1 MERDIHVELHRLEE
15 HRHLLWKL
23 PCILAFGYLS
33 FSKTR
38 EEVGR
43 SYMNDALEIEDV
55 WKKFPMRRDR
65 PGFKE
70 FLVNLPKFINGNSNS
85 NFWALKGVSF
95 KVKQGECFG
104 IIGRNGAG
112 KSTLLSLILGTIYP
126 TKGEIKISQKI
137 TPLLDIGAGFHPDLT
152 GRENILIN
160 GVLLGLTKDE
170 VSERMEEIT
179 AFSEIGEF
187 IDMPVRTYSSGM
199 YLRLAFSVAIHTAP
213 ELLLID
219 EILSVGDEAFQKKSK
234 DALLNL
240 INGGVTTI
248 FVSHQM
254 SAIKEICHR
263 VIWLD
268 AGEVRAEGKPEK
280 VVNEY
285 LTCLG

>member
-1 MERDIHVELHRLEE
+1 
-15 HRHLLWKL
+15 
-23 PCILAFGYLS
+23 
-33 FSKTR
+33 
-38 EEVGR
+38 
-43 SYMNDALEIEDV
+43 MNDALEIEDV

-70 FLVNLPKFINGNSNS
+70 FLLNLPKFVNRNYNS

-95 KVKQGECFG
+95 KVKQGECLG
-104 IIGRNGAG
+104 IIGKNGAG

-126 TKGEIKISQKI
+126 TKGEIKVSQKI

-170 VSERMEEIT
+170 VLKRIEEII
-179 AFSEIGEF
+179 AFSEIKEF

-199 YLRLAFSVAIHTAP
+199 YLRLAFSVAIHTNP
-213 ELLLID
+213 RVLLID
-219 EILSVGDEAFQKKSK
+219 EILAVGDEAFQKKSK

-240 INGGVTTI
+240 INGGVTTL

-254 SAIKEICHR
+254 SAVKEICNR
-263 VIWLD
+263 AIWLD
-268 AGEVRAEGKPEK
+268 GGEIRGEGEPER
-280 VVNEY
+280 VVEEY
-285 LTCLG
+285 LRCPG

>member
-1 MERDIHVELHRLEE
+1 MSDIVEI
-15 HRHLLWKL
+15 K
-23 PCILAFGYLS
+23 
-33 FSKTR
+33 
-38 EEVGR
+38 
-43 SYMNDALEIEDV
+43 DV

-85 NFWALKGVSF
+85 NFWAIKGVTF
-95 KVKQGECFG
+95 AVKQGECLG
-104 IIGRNGAG
+104 IIGKNGAG

-126 TKGEIKISQKI
+126 TKGNINVSQKI
-137 TPLLDIGAGFHPDLT
+137 TPLLELGAGFHPDLT
-152 GRENILIN
+152 GRENTMIN
-160 GVLLGLTKDE
+160 GVLLGLTRDE
-170 VSERMEEIT
+170 VTERMEEIA

-219 EILSVGDEAFQKKSK
+219 EILSVGDEAFQKKSR

-263 VIWLD
+263 AIWLD
-268 AGEVRAEGKPEK
+268 AGELRAEGEPEK
-280 VVNEY
+280 VVQEY
-285 LTCLG
+285 LKYS